1 MKSFATP
8 PPDVVQVMSAV
19 MILLGFETSWKSVK
33 KVLGNTM
40 PFINSLKSFDC
51 ENVSAKKLN
60 ELKKYTKS
68 ESFNVSYLN
77 RISLAAGV
85 FCRWVLAI
93 ESYCEAL

>member
-40 PFINSLKSFDC
+40 PFIN
-51 ENVSAKKLN
+51 
-60 ELKKYTKS
+60 
-68 ESFNVSYLN
+68 
-77 RISLAAGV
+77 
-85 FCRWVLAI
+85 
-93 ESYCEAL
+93 